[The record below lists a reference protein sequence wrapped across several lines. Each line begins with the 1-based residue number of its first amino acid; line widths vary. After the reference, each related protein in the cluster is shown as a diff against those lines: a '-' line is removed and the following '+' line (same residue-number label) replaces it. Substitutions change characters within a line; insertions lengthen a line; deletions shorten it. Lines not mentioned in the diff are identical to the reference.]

1 MLYVYKSQRKIHYHD
16 ADVLREGGFGDQ
28 HNNNRR
34 TVVLRYACLL
44 FGFRRSVYP
53 IASAAAGAVE
63 DEEKEN
69 DDNDPDEGVV
79 VEKVT

>member
-34 TVVLRYACLL
+34 TVVLRYAC
-44 FGFRRSVYP
+44 FVIRFPTICYP
-53 IASAAAGAVE
+53 IRSAAAGAVE